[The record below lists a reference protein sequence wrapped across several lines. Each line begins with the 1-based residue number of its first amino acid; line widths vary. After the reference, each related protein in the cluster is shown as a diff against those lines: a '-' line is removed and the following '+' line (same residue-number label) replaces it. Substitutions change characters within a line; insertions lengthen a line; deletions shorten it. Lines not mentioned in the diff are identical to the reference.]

1 MSTIK
6 SSSEHLTL
14 NADGS
19 GNDIKFQSNGVEK
32 ASIDQDG
39 LVTCAGS
46 TMSGA
51 LTVNSGANLAF
62 KVNGTTYTQLWQT
75 LQSPNDLTLKTTA
88 DKYISFQPNSV
99 EKVRIHSSG
108 VTSFNNGIE
117 LGSGLDATAAN
128 TLEDYEEG
136 TWTPSFV
143 ASDGANNPTIS
154 YASQSGSYTKIGRIV
169 TVTFATTTNSVSG
182 GSGSTSAHRLR
193 INGLPFTGAGVG
205 HCTVLIFSQN
215 WNGLTEPI
223 RVNVSGGTQLNLSS
237 WKADEVYTSHL
248 RTSGDSNQIQAI
260 LTYYA

>member
-128 TLEDYEEG
+128 TLDDYEEG
-136 TWTPSFV
+136 TWTPTIL
-143 ASDGANNPTIS
+143 ASLGTNPTV
-154 YASQSGSYTKIGRIV
+154 SGTLSGTYTKIGNRV
-169 TVTFATTTNSVSG
+169 TLSFQGDSISVSG
-182 GSGSTSAHRLR
+182 TTNGNLKFG
-193 INGLPFTGAGVG
+193 GLPFSNSDDGKSCGTWTTYLVDFVRPNMAGV
-205 HCTVLIFSQN
+205 
-215 WNGLTEPI
+215 LTNLSDGIGCLSTADDASWGWEL
-223 RVNVSGGTQLNLSS
+223 VNIMDGGTSFRASYSYLT
-237 WKADEVYTSHL
+237 TS
-248 RTSGDSNQIQAI
+248 
-260 LTYYA
+260 